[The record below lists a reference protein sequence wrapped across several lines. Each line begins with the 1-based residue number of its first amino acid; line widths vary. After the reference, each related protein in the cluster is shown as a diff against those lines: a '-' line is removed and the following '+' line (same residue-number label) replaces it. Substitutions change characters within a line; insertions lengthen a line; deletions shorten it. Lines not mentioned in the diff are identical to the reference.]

1 MIREKKVWIF
11 KQRYMHSST
20 FPFFILLITMKG
32 MLREEISDVESVE
45 EIDGTN
51 FDIILEERKSV
62 ILGGDI

>member
-1 MIREKKVWIF
+1 
-11 KQRYMHSST
+11 MHSST

-62 ILGGDI
+62 ILEGEI